1 MIVALIVGMAIVTA
15 VPRLIPAFIM
25 EKLALKPW
33 LNRWLN
39 AIPYAALGAL
49 VFPGIMSVIPEQP
62 LIGIVGG
69 LVAAA
74 IAFLNLNVIISV
86 IGAILTV
93 FLLTM

>member
-69 LVAAA
+69 LVAAV

>member
-69 LVAAA
+69 IVAAA